1 MSDGGGEGST
11 SLIGVVPAHPVA
23 ADALLLRRSST
34 AERLADVLRRR
45 ITEGDLP
52 PGTRLSEELL
62 VSAMGVSRN
71 TLREAFRL
79 LTHERLLVHRMHRGV
94 FVPELGEDDLVDLYR
109 LRRSIECDVLERL
122 DPHASAERFDDLRAD
137 VQAAEKAQVRGDWQ
151 EVGTANMRFH
161 RHLVGLAG
169 SRRMDELA
177 DRLLAEVRLLFS
189 VIDAPR
195 ELHERYVSRNRRLL
209 ELLQAGDP
217 KAAALELADY
227 LCESEETLLAAF
239 RARAAAGRDDTTEP
253 TAPTG
258 LTGTSSAPSISAPR
272 REWGGLGT

>member
-1 MSDGGGEGST
+1 MAATSAEGREHHAPRLDASCAERVADDG
-11 SLIGVVPAHPVA
+11 
-23 ADALLLRRSST
+23 LLLERSST
-34 AERLADVLRRR
+34 AERVADVLRRR

-109 LRRSIECDVLERL
+109 LRRVLECRVLESVDPQDPSYRL
-122 DPHASAERFDDLRAD
+122 DDLRAD
-137 VQAAEKAQVRGDWQ
+137 VETAEKTGLRGDWR

-169 SRRMDELA
+169 SRRVDQLA
-177 DRLLAEVRLLFS
+177 DRLLAELRLLFS
-189 VIDAPR
+189 VIDSPR
-195 ELHERYVSRNRRLL
+195 ELHEPYVSRNRRLL
-209 ELLQAGDP
+209 ELLEAGDP
-217 KAAALELADY
+217 KGAAVELENY
-227 LCESEETLLAAF
+227 LRQSEATLLAAF
-239 RARAAAGRDDTTEP
+239 RARAAGRDGP
-253 TAPTG
+253 TDVPER
-258 LTGTSSAPSISAPR
+258 LR
-272 REWGGLGT
+272 RPAREGSVT